1 MLIFRYLFKIFNTS
15 KIICLIMMDSHS
27 LKILKSQPANRI
39 DTSQFTP
46 AINRSGEF
54 PDKSRKDTA
63 TKGHDQQ
70 SPMDTFELSDEEK
83 KIIQKLKAR
92 DREVRVHEQQ
102 HRAVAGQYARGMS
115 FEYQV
120 GPDNKRY
127 AVGGEV
133 NLDTSEIPG
142 DPEKTIE
149 KMKQIKRAA
158 LAPAQPSAKD
168 RQVAAESDREIM
180 QQQAEIAK
188 QKREEAIEAYT
199 DFDRMNVNPTINI
212 MQT

>member
-1 MLIFRYLFKIFNTS
+1 
-15 KIICLIMMDSHS
+15 MMNSNS
-27 LKILKSQPANRI
+27 LEILKTQPASRI

-46 AINRSGEF
+46 PVNRAEEF
-54 PDKSRKDTA
+54 PEKLQKDTSLQVN
-63 TKGHDQQ
+63 DQK
-70 SPMDTFELSDEEK
+70 SPMDRFELSDEEK
-83 KIIQKLKAR
+83 KIIQEMKAR

-102 HRAVAGQYARGMS
+102 HQAAAGQYARGMS
-115 FEYQV
+115 FDYQV

-127 AVGGEV
+127 AVGGQV

-142 DPEKTIE
+142 DPGKTIE

-180 QQQAEIAK
+180 AQQAEIVK
-188 QKREEAIEAYT
+188 QKRKEAIEAYT
-199 DFDRMNVNPTINI
+199 THGQMNAKPMINI
-212 MQT
+212 MQS

>member
-1 MLIFRYLFKIFNTS
+1 
-15 KIICLIMMDSHS
+15 MMNSHS
-27 LKILKSQPANRI
+27 LEILKSQPANRI

-46 AINRSGEF
+46 AINQAGEF
-54 PDKSRKDTA
+54 PNKSEKDTS
-63 TKGHDQQ
+63 TKGHDQK
-70 SPMDTFELSDEEK
+70 SHLDTFELSDEEK
-83 KIIQKLKAR
+83 KIIQELKAR
-92 DREVRVHEQQ
+92 DREVRIHEQQ
-102 HRAVAGQYARGMS
+102 HQAAAGQYARGMS

-127 AVGGEV
+127 AVGGQV

-142 DPEKTIE
+142 EPEKTIE

-180 QQQAEIAK
+180 EQQAEIAK
-188 QKREEAIEAYT
+188 QKREKAIEAYT
-199 DFDRMNVNPTINI
+199 DFDRMNANPTINI
-212 MQT
+212 TQT